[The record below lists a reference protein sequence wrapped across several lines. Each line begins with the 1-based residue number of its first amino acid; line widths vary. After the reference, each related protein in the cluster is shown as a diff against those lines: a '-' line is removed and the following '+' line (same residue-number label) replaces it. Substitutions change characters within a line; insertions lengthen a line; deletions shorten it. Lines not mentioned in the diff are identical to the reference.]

1 MALLVREGDVLRLE
15 LSFWEKIGAF
25 HSSPHAPLSALES
38 VTYYKSPWSMS
49 VLRGVR
55 APGTGFPFVILLGT
69 MQAPCRNT
77 SLFIR
82 CLLPVG
88 LHPESERSRDLQPF
102 KALNLRHARA
112 PKMGKN
118 GGVSGVSVVKGPF

>member
-1 MALLVREGDVLRLE
+1 MALLVRDGDVLRLE

-69 MQAPCRNT
+69 MRGRGYRDFCA
-77 SLFIR
+77 IR
-82 CLLPVG
+82 GKRPAAVLRFSSSALSQWIFTLNQSELEISNLLRP
-88 LHPESERSRDLQPF
+88 
-102 KALNLRHARA
+102 
-112 PKMGKN
+112 
-118 GGVSGVSVVKGPF
+118 